1 MSFDSDYSVTF
12 PSNKPTKMKRRNFFL
27 LSLAGLATI
36 AVPSYLIWKKREQE
50 KNPLYEPKILHTIL
64 EPAAIVEMG
73 KMYCEKFQDTTLN
86 DRLQNFLIDK
96 GIGENSDLESILAQE
111 VKKDFETGNTIMLD
125 GWILSETEALQC
137 ALYSISES
145 NQS

>member
-1 MSFDSDYSVTF
+1 MFFDSDYSVTF
-12 PSNKPTKMKRRNFFL
+12 PSCKPTKMKRRNFFL

-36 AVPSYLIWKKREQE
+36 AVPSYLLWKNRDPKR
-50 KNPLYEPKILHTIL
+50 NPLYEPKILHTIL

-73 KMYCEKFQDTTLN
+73 KIYCEKFQDTTL
-86 DRLQNFLIDK
+86 DEKLQDFLIDK
-96 GIGENSDLESILAQE
+96 EIGENSELENILEQE
-111 VKKDFETGNTIMLD
+111 VKKDFETGNTVMLD

-145 NQS
+145 NNS